1 MSFSVAFLVYG
12 FCLRFFGASG
22 TKSKIAQWTL
32 TPLVVILWNLLV
44 ITRNDISRAILGALP
59 MVALAAFVIYY
70 KIKHGQNGAPEPHE
84 FIEKRTSAKSLKH
97 KEKSANGKKQ
107 SGRSGKRTNKGQPCK
122 GKAVKQ
128 EHACFTAFLLAND
141 EDAQGITNKGHRQK
155 GQEGPEGKRYRP
167 K

>member
-1 MSFSVAFLVYG
+1 MELFIFILLLSLMSFSVAFLVYG

-59 MVALAAFVIYY
+59 MVALAAF
-70 KIKHGQNGAPEPHE
+70 GQDDAPEPHE

-97 KEKSANGKKQ
+97 KEKI
-107 SGRSGKRTNKGQPCK
+107 RKREEAKRARREKNK
-122 GKAVKQ
+122 
-128 EHACFTAFLLAND
+128 
-141 EDAQGITNKGHRQK
+141 
-155 GQEGPEGKRYRP
+155 
-167 K
+167 

>member
-70 KIKHGQNGAPEPHE
+70 KIKHGQDDAPEPHE
-84 FIEKRTSAKSLKH
+84 FIEKRDQCQVLEAQ
-97 KEKSANGKKQ
+97 GKNPQ
-107 SGRSGKRTNKGQPCK
+107 TGRSKAGAAGKEQIRGSP
-122 GKAVKQ
+122 VKR
-128 EHACFTAFLLAND
+128 EKL
-141 EDAQGITNKGHRQK
+141 
-155 GQEGPEGKRYRP
+155 
-167 K
+167 

>member
-1 MSFSVAFLVYG
+1 MELFIFILLLSLMSFSVAFLVYG

-70 KIKHGQNGAPEPHE
+70 KIKHGQDDAPEPHE

-97 KEKSANGKKQ
+97 KKKIRKREEAKRARREK
-107 SGRSGKRTNKGQPCK
+107 NK
-122 GKAVKQ
+122 
-128 EHACFTAFLLAND
+128 
-141 EDAQGITNKGHRQK
+141 
-155 GQEGPEGKRYRP
+155 
-167 K
+167 

>member
-1 MSFSVAFLVYG
+1 MELFIFILLLSLMSFSVAFLVYG

-70 KIKHGQNGAPEPHE
+70 KIKHGQDDAPEPHE

-97 KEKSANGKKQ
+97 KEKM
-107 SGRSGKRTNKGQPCK
+107 
-122 GKAVKQ
+122 V
-128 EHACFTAFLLAND
+128 L
-141 EDAQGITNKGHRQK
+141 
-155 GQEGPEGKRYRP
+155 
-167 K
+167 